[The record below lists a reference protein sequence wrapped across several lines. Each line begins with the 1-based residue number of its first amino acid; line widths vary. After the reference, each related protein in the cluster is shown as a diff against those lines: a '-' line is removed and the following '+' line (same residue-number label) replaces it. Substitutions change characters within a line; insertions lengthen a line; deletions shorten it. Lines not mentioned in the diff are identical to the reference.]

1 MMRLQSYLDPEVVPL
16 ESEECLKPL
25 ICGWNSKL
33 SSTYISPETLGKHL
47 PGIFAGE
54 EMTCCCGPV
63 ESQKQELTK
72 QTYYFLM
79 FPSGY
84 ALF

>member
-16 ESEECLKPL
+16 GSEECLKPL
-25 ICGWNSKL
+25 ICGWNNKL
-33 SSTYISPETLGKHL
+33 SSTYILPEALGKH
-47 PGIFAGE
+47 PPDIFAGE
-54 EMTCCCGPV
+54 EMTCCYGPSV

-79 FPSGY
+79 FP
-84 ALF
+84 